1 MTPYPQ
7 GFSAPSHDDKL
18 VEVVAVS
25 GLTSIATAKVL
36 GIQNHRLRQ
45 CRIAKV
51 ILCEELPIQVD
62 GEAWL
67 QKPGTI
73 VVSHKNKARMLVK
86 DKAFSQTL
94 ESWKQKQSSTQ
105 LAIPPAPVTSTLQQA
120 LSKEEL
126 QRYREL
132 AAAVPPLMS

>member
-1 MTPYPQ
+1 M
-7 GFSAPSHDDKL
+7 
-18 VEVVAVS
+18 
-25 GLTSIATAKVL
+25 
-36 GIQNHRLRQ
+36 
-45 CRIAKV
+45 
-51 ILCEELPIQVD
+51 QVD

-94 ESWKQKQSSTQ
+94 ESWKQKQSTHH
-105 LAIPPAPVTSTLQQA
+105 LNIPPAPVTSTLQQA

>member
-1 MTPYPQ
+1 MQ

-25 GLTSIATAKVL
+25 GLTTIATAMVL

-45 CRIAKV
+45 CRLAKLTLTEEIA
-51 ILCEELPIQVD
+51 IQVD

-86 DKAFSQTL
+86 DKAFTQTL
-94 ESWKQKQSSTQ
+94 ESWKQKHSVSTTQ
-105 LAIPPAPVTSTLQQA
+105 LATPTPVTSTLQEA
-120 LSKEEL
+120 LSQEEL
-126 QRYREL
+126 ERYREL
-132 AAAVPPLMS
+132 AAAVPPLIS